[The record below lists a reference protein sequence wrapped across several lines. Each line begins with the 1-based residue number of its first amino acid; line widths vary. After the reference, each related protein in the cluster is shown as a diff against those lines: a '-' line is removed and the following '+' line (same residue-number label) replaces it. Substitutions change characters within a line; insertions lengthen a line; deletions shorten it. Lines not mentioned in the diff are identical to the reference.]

1 MSKKIS
7 VLMAV
12 YNDEI
17 NLPKSIDSILNQS
30 YQNFEFLILDDC
42 SSDGTLDV
50 LHKYAERDHRIKIFK
65 NDKNIGLTKSLNY
78 LINKCSGEII
88 ARQDSDDVSYKTRF
102 NMQIK
107 FMEENNLDAC
117 SSLAKIKGKNK
128 VIPFFSRY
136 FNPKYVINFK
146 NPVIHGS
153 LMIYSKVLKDLG
165 MYDEKFYYAQDYKLV
180 KDLIKGSYKLKILK
194 KVLYELNMVNNIS
207 QIYNNE
213 QKYFADCV
221 KKNKAPVIDLNY

>member
-30 YQNFEFLILDDC
+30 YKNFEFLILDDC

-50 LHKYAERDHRIKIFK
+50 LHKYAERDDRIKIFK
-65 NDKNIGLTKSLNY
+65 NDKNIGLTQSLNY
-78 LINKCSGEII
+78 LINKCNGEII
-88 ARQDSDDVSYKTRF
+88 ARQDSDDVSYKNRF

-107 FMEENNLDAC
+107 FMEEHNLDAC

>member
-30 YQNFEFLILDDC
+30 YKNFEFLILDDC

-50 LHKYAERDHRIKIFK
+50 LHKYAERDDRIKIFK
-65 NDKNIGLTKSLNY
+65 NDKNIGLTQSLNY
-78 LINKCSGEII
+78 LINKCNGEII
-88 ARQDSDDVSYKTRF
+88 ARQDSDDVSYKNRF

>member
-1 MSKKIS
+1 M
-7 VLMAV
+7 
-12 YNDEI
+12 
-17 NLPKSIDSILNQS
+17 
-30 YQNFEFLILDDC
+30 F
-42 SSDGTLDV
+42 
-50 LHKYAERDHRIKIFK
+50 
-65 NDKNIGLTKSLNY
+65 
-78 LINKCSGEII
+78 
-88 ARQDSDDVSYKTRF
+88 
-102 NMQIK
+102 
-107 FMEENNLDAC
+107 
-117 SSLAKIKGKNK
+117 
-128 VIPFFSRY
+128 
-136 FNPKYVINFK
+136 NFK

-207 QIYNNE
+207 QIYNDE

>member
-12 YNDEI
+12 YNDET
-17 NLPKSIDSILNQS
+17 NLPKSIESILNQS
-30 YQNFEFLILDDC
+30 YENFEFLILDDC
-42 SSDGTLDV
+42 STDGTFDV
-50 LHKYAERDHRIKIFK
+50 LNEYAKKDERIKIFK

-78 LINKCSGEII
+78 LIKNSIGEII
-88 ARQDSDDVSYKTRF
+88 ARQDSDDVSYVTRLY
-102 NMQIK
+102 MQLK
-107 FMEENNLDAC
+107 FMKENNLDAC

-136 FNPKYVINFK
+136 INPKFVINYK

-153 LMIYSKVLKDLG
+153 LMIYSKVLKDIG

-194 KVLYELNMVNNIS
+194 KVLYELNMINNIS
-207 QIYNNE
+207 QIYNIE

-221 KKNKAPVIDLNY
+221 KKNKIPVTNFNF

>member
-30 YQNFEFLILDDC
+30 YKNFEFLILDDC

-50 LHKYAERDHRIKIFK
+50 LHKYAERDDRIKIFK
-65 NDKNIGLTKSLNY
+65 NDKNIGLTQSLNY

-88 ARQDSDDVSYKTRF
+88 ARQDSDDVSYKNRF

-207 QIYNNE
+207 QIYNDE